1 MDTFDNI
8 AQQYYGKNYDK
19 AMRLTKDTREK
30 MRRDVLKRYPDT
42 DIDKF
47 TFEVSVDQELN
58 VEKNIYYKIDNTTS
72 YDITPDTFLNN
83 TEWTNYLM
91 INKKVRFGYILHS
104 KTHIVS
110 LNTYSIGRHIYT
122 QLYSYIHNYTTLYI
136 TIQYYT

>member
-72 YDITPDTFLNN
+72 YDITSDTFLNKHRVDKLPN
-83 TEWTNYLM
+83 DQQKGTIW
-91 INKKVRFGYILHS
+91 V
-104 KTHIVS
+104 
-110 LNTYSIGRHIYT
+110 YT
-122 QLYSYIHNYTTLYI
+122 S
-136 TIQYYT
+136 

>member
-8 AQQYYGKNYDK
+8 AQQYHGKNYDK

-72 YDITPDTFLNN
+72 YDITSDTFLNN

-91 INKKVRFGYILHS
+91 INKKVRFGYRL
-104 KTHIVS
+104 HIV
-110 LNTYSIGRHIYT
+110 RHI
-122 QLYSYIHNYTTLYI
+122 
-136 TIQYYT
+136 